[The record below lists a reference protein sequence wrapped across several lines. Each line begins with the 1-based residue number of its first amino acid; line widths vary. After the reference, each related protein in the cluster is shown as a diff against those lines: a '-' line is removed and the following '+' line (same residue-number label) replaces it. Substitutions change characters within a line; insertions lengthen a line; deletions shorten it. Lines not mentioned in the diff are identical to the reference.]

1 MPLKKHELFL
11 LLGLGLLQFIFYC
24 PDTSAQSQ
32 SDSAVQPAV
41 NPVFEG
47 NRMLQEYIELVQEG
61 NLESARMHW
70 SPYAHARAGRLG
82 IHYDGIS
89 IKADLNSPLIKLS
102 RFHPQIV
109 LKSGGRLDSTFL
121 RLQVQARHN
130 GETSSYQY
138 YAIWLDGYPWLTFPQ
153 DYVAQGW
160 PTQESRYF
168 RFHINPGMQK
178 YVNPIAIESLD
189 RFVESL
195 CKKLDISKKRMRTL
209 AEKKID
215 YYYCAD
221 EQEVERITGAPVR
234 GLYDLAADALITSAL
249 PHYHEVTHLLINY
262 RLQSMPLTTLPLLRE
277 GMATYLGGRSTSSPS
292 GLMDMGAYLYRLE
305 VVDIDSLLE
314 LMAFHTDIDASISYS
329 AAALFMKSLVETYG
343 MDKTLD
349 CYLELSGNLDKTRQL
364 SSDSIRQVFENR
376 LGASWEN
383 ITKRFQTRYISGAFH
398 NEAPD
403 VYLRPGLS
411 GLAAGDSTRLSQMG
425 LASDPLDEHV
435 RESLFKTLRNVTLIQ
450 SGNRVFVRARPDNT
464 GGLKATILFGKLDS
478 TVFPASVL
486 FEEQFNNSPAFQGY
500 RFGVRFDKHE
510 AGVYDYA
517 TSTLLAKFLTSFDPS
532 APYFSVADS
541 TVSFSF
547 PLTLVKNVSPLNA
560 PIILSR

>member
-1 MPLKKHELFL
+1 MSLKKHAL
-11 LLGLGLLQFIFYC
+11 LLPLALSLLLVIFQS
-24 PDTSAQSQ
+24 PDICAESQ

-70 SPYAHARAGRLG
+70 SPYAQERAGRLG

-89 IKADLNSPLIKLS
+89 IKADLNSPLVKLA
-102 RFHPQIV
+102 RFHPQIA

-121 RLQVQARHN
+121 RMQVEAKHN
-130 GETSSYQY
+130 SETSSYQY

-153 DYVAQGW
+153 DYVAEGW
-160 PTQESRYF
+160 PIQKSRYF
-168 RFHINPGMQK
+168 RFHINPGKQQ
-178 YVNPIAIESLD
+178 YVNQIAIESLD
-189 RFVESL
+189 SFVDSL
-195 CKKLDISKKRMRTL
+195 GKRLDISKKQMHTL

-277 GMATYLGGRSTSSPS
+277 GMATYLGGRSTSSS
-292 GLMDMGAYLYRLE
+292 STLMDMGAYLYRLE
-305 VVDIDSLLE
+305 VVDVDSLLE

-343 MDKTLD
+343 MEKTLS
-349 CYLELSGNLDKTRQL
+349 CYLALSGNLDQTRQL

-376 LGASWEN
+376 LGASWDD
-383 ITKRFQTRYISGAFH
+383 ITKRFQSRYISGAFH
-398 NEAPD
+398 DEAPD

-411 GLAAGDSTRLSQMG
+411 GLAVGDSTRLSQMG

-435 RESLFKTLRNVTLIQ
+435 RESRFKTLRNVTLIQ
-450 SGNRVFVRARPDNT
+450 SGDRVFVRARPDNA
-464 GGLKATILFGKLDS
+464 GELKATILFEKLDS

-486 FEEQFNNSPAFQGY
+486 FEEQFRDSPAFQGY
-500 RFGVRFDKHE
+500 RFGVRFDNHE

-532 APYFSVADS
+532 APYFNPADS

-560 PIILSR
+560 PVILSR